1 MSPHEQNI
9 RKLSKEEVIRRIT
22 EIYHAGYDLNNQNFD
37 IYDQL
42 LACEA
47 IAESEQEYQERNSN
61 NPSESVG
68 VSGSVNDT
76 YKLEVKSEPNWYKS
90 ELIHQLK
97 RCTSDIPLNE
107 IAKLLEEIFKS
118 WPSNKEE
125 HWLWVA
131 QTYTART
138 IIWVMSATIKKYL
151 QGGIRKTP
159 PAYFTYLLRFRKQR
173 KEFRNASDTR

>member
-22 EIYHAGYDLNNQNFD
+22 EIYHADYDLDNPNFD

-47 IAESEQEYQERNSN
+47 IAEAEEEYQKKQKGNEN
-61 NPSESVG
+61 VG

-76 YKLEVKSEPNWYKS
+76 CEPEVKSEPNWYKS

-159 PAYFTYLLRFRKQR
+159 PAYFTYLLKFRKQR
-173 KEFRNASDTR
+173 KEFRNTIGTS